1 MLSPSRTNSGC
12 GANRPVRPSLAV
24 GAKVGKCDVQ
34 TVEPPAPEAA
44 VAIEVHAAST
54 VARSI
59 IEKNLTARA
68 RKEANIKASLPKLSG
83 RKVRK
88 APKAPKAPRAAAAA
102 AAAAVTDRAVCQE
115 VHSDQTWNAFR
126 WIPTTVVR
134 VTSEWADDELATPAQ
149 RPAPSGTVGLLHVAP
164 QALPAFTAGS
174 ACYLGGALWRRTAA
188 AARAARGLDG
198 TWSLPLL
205 RTCWLTWSRTKGSGT
220 LCARSPGATT
230 GCGSAGS
237 RPTSMSR
244 IHGRRATADPSRA
257 PPTATGSST
266 CEPGWVT
273 SRLHRLAVIGA
284 TMLEEIPCNDKT
296 CLASQL

>member
-134 VTSEWADDELATPAQ
+134 VTSEWADDRTRDTRPKASTQWNCGFAPCGATSITGFHCGECLLPRRGFVATYSCRGKSCTRAGRHLEFATVEDLLAHLESHEGFRHVVCPVPGCDDRMWERRLKAHIHESHP
-149 RPAPSGTVGLLHVAP
+149 RPSRN
-164 QALPAFTAGS
+164 
-174 ACYLGGALWRRTAA
+174 RR
-188 AARAARGLDG
+188 
-198 TWSLPLL
+198 PK
-205 RTCWLTWSRTKGSGT
+205 SRTPDSDGFV
-220 LCARSPGATT
+220 
-230 GCGSAGS
+230 
-237 RPTSMSR
+237 
-244 IHGRRATADPSRA
+244 H
-257 PPTATGSST
+257 
-266 CEPGWVT
+266 V
-273 SRLHRLAVIGA
+273 
-284 TMLEEIPCNDKT
+284 
-296 CLASQL
+296 